1 MAADRR
7 VGVAMDFSPCSR
19 QALRWAVENVV
30 RDGDHLIVVNVQ
42 KEVCYEVGEVQL
54 WEATGSPFIPLS
66 DISDPAIMKKYG
78 VKPDAETL
86 DVLNTVSRQKEVV
99 VLIKIYWGDP
109 REKICEAI
117 DHIPLNCLIIGNRGL
132 GKLKRV
138 FMGSVSN
145 HVVNNGACPI
155 TVVKS
160 TEHET

>member
-1 MAADRR
+1 M
-7 VGVAMDFSPCSR
+7 
-19 QALRWAVENVV
+19 
-30 RDGDHLIVVNVQ
+30 
-42 KEVCYEVGEVQL
+42 KTKY
-54 WEATGSPFIPLS
+54 TFIPLS

-160 TEHET
+160 TEHEA

>member
-86 DVLNTVSRQKEVV
+86 DVLNTVSRQKSPHKD
-99 VLIKIYWGDP
+99 LLGDP

-132 GKLKRV
+132 GKLKR
-138 FMGSVSN
+138 FDN
-145 HVVNNGACPI
+145 
-155 TVVKS
+155 
-160 TEHET
+160 